1 MDYRQLTILLI
12 VFFFSISCTSSRWI
26 VTDQNATDERID
38 PVILTERNILQ
49 VIEEP
54 SADNPVATFGVFTV
68 AEQEFIQRIQV
79 ERTIQ
84 RYKPRWGFL
93 AFGLAGATFAALAA
107 NTSVVFPALSS
118 GTKLPLN
125 AVAAGLAVLSFSN
138 MEPTG
143 DPIFTG
149 ETELMRRSGTEIV
162 SDTLRSQFTELEMD
176 VRAEVYFSDSLLFST
191 NRINPSNGTV
201 ALNLSQVADFIEGDI
216 ETGSIVTVALLYDD
230 ERLTRDFEIA
240 DFLSPYVSVT
250 SPVAVLRNAPV
261 LNELNIITEVGEG
274 SSLQL
279 VNREPEGWYRVRF
292 GGSEVFLPVNAGNVE
307 WLAERAGETPDVFE
321 FTEVPFGEI
330 DVENSVPVLKPR
342 NSNDRAIVLTN
353 GFAENAEVRPYLD
366 RDHEL
371 FMFYMRHALQ
381 MAESQIYYIE
391 MDSSRDWKSELSD
404 VPVMEDEGSLFIYL
418 SGFATLAQ
426 PAAIYF
432 DFTEVREGEGL
443 LHTFLFEEFE
453 RINPSALFLQADLQ
467 YGFINGESS
476 SSAVRSG
483 YNSVLQQVAGRLQ
496 RIIPNS
502 FILFSHRP
510 GQQSSV
516 YTSVGF
522 ENQRHHIFNYY
533 WADAIKK
540 RNTRVH
546 ELIRHL
552 ENNVD
557 YTSRRLHDRPQ
568 EIQAFGNFSLNITQ

>member
-1 MDYRQLTILLI
+1 MKFRQLSILLI

-26 VTDQNATDERID
+26 VTDQNTTDERID
-38 PVILTERNILQ
+38 PVVISERNILQ
-49 VIEEP
+49 IIEEP
-54 SADNPVATFGVFTV
+54 TVDNPVVSFGVFTV
-68 AEQEFIQRIQV
+68 AEKEYVQRIQV

-93 AFGLAGATFAALAA
+93 TLGLAGATFIALAA
-107 NTSVVFPALSS
+107 NTSTVLPALSS
-118 GTKLPLN
+118 DVKLPLN
-125 AVAAGLAVLSFSN
+125 IAAAGLAVLSFTN
-138 MEPTG
+138 MQPTG
-143 DPIFTG
+143 EPIFTG
-149 ETELMRRSGTEIV
+149 ERELMRRSGTEVV
-162 SDTLRSQFTELEMD
+162 SDTLRNQFLD
-176 VRAEVYFSDSLLFST
+176 VEFEVDAAVLLDDTQLYSSIGMT
-191 NRINPSNGTV
+191 PSNGSFSV
-201 ALNLSQVADFIEGDI
+201 NLSRVADFIDGDLEEGSTVTISVSYD
-216 ETGSIVTVALLYDD
+216 ETT
-230 ERLTRDFEIA
+230 LTHDFEIEN
-240 DFLSPYVSVT
+240 FLSPYVLVT

-292 GGSEVFLPVNAGNVE
+292 GGSEVFLPLNAGEVE
-307 WLAERAGETPDVFE
+307 WLAEGAGDAPDIFE
-321 FTEVPFGEI
+321 FREVPFGEI

-342 NSNDRAIVLTN
+342 NSNDRAIILTN

-371 FMFYMRHALQ
+371 FIFYMRHALQ
-381 MAESQIYYIE
+381 MAENQIHYIE
-391 MDSSRDWKSELSD
+391 MDSARDWQSELSA
-404 VPVMEDEGSLFIYL
+404 VTAMEDDGSLFIYL
-418 SGFATLAQ
+418 SGFATLAR
-426 PAAIYF
+426 PAAIYL
-432 DFTEVREGEGL
+432 DFVEEKEGEGL
-443 LHTFLFEEFE
+443 FSTFIFEEIE
-453 RINPSALFLQADLQ
+453 RINPSALFLTADLQ
-467 YGFINGESS
+467 YGFINGESVTT
-476 SSAVRSG
+476 AARSG
-483 YNSVLQQVAGRLQ
+483 YNSVLQTVSGRLQ
-496 RIIPNS
+496 RLIPNS

-516 YTSVGF
+516 YTGAGF

-540 RNTRVH
+540 RNTRVY

>member
-1 MDYRQLTILLI
+1 
-12 VFFFSISCTSSRWI
+12 
-26 VTDQNATDERID
+26 
-38 PVILTERNILQ
+38 
-49 VIEEP
+49 
-54 SADNPVATFGVFTV
+54 
-68 AEQEFIQRIQV
+68 
-79 ERTIQ
+79 
-84 RYKPRWGFL
+84 
-93 AFGLAGATFAALAA
+93 
-107 NTSVVFPALSS
+107 
-118 GTKLPLN
+118 
-125 AVAAGLAVLSFSN
+125 
-138 MEPTG
+138 
-143 DPIFTG
+143 
-149 ETELMRRSGTEIV
+149 
-162 SDTLRSQFTELEMD
+162 
-176 VRAEVYFSDSLLFST
+176 
-191 NRINPSNGTV
+191 
-201 ALNLSQVADFIEGDI
+201 VADFIEGDI

-307 WLAERAGETPDVFE
+307 WLAEGAGETPDIFE